1 MVLDWWEQSTWACRV
16 VTPLQPAVVNHRVN
30 IYFLKGEERL
40 GEERVRREEGWEEK
54 KKKYFFILYS
64 IKRNPAL

>member
-16 VTPLQPAVVNHRVN
+16 VALLYNQHINHRAN
-30 IYFLKGEERL
+30 IYFSKGKERL
-40 GEERVRREEGWEEK
+40 GEERMRREEGWEGKEK
-54 KKKYFFILYS
+54 NYFFMLYS